1 MEYFAESYAHARGM
15 FLSSAME
22 TGAAI
27 ETMTH
32 PNALCPAGG
41 PLCIDIARIGPK
53 DASNVLFM
61 MCGTHGVE
69 GYSGSA
75 AQIAFLKHG
84 LPERLPPHVA
94 IVILHGLNPYAWSR
108 DSQRNEDGIDI
119 NRNFMDF
126 ARPLPSEDP
135 LHQMFAA
142 ILDIDEMS
150 FAALGHATQ
159 AIFALREHVG
169 AKRFMD
175 ALAGGQYNS
184 SRGIKFGGKSPSW
197 SNLCFRSIVQEYL
210 ARAERIASLDW
221 HTGLGRYGDLFTL
234 CFCPPQTRAFQLT
247 SAWWGADV
255 VRRGAES
262 WSAAGETSPS
272 PDITGSAW
280 SCLIEEAAHAEIAG
294 GVIEFG
300 TMPLES
306 ILQAV
311 VLDHWLTFTAPA
323 DDASMGYWRAQMRAF
338 FAPREIGWERSVARH
353 AQRVCASSL
362 AGLTAWK

>member
-1 MEYFAESYAHARGM
+1 VDCFAESYAHARGM
-15 FLSSAME
+15 FLTAAME
-22 TGAAI
+22 AGAAI

-32 PNALCPAGG
+32 PSAHCPFGG
-41 PLCIDIARIGPK
+41 PLCIDIARLGSI

-61 MCGTHGVE
+61 VCGTHGVE

-75 AQIAFLKHG
+75 AQIAFLRRG

-126 ARPLPSEDP
+126 TRPAPPEDP
-135 LHQMFAA
+135 LHHAFAA
-142 ILDIDEMS
+142 ILDIHEMS
-150 FAALGHATQ
+150 FGALAQATKD
-159 AIFALREHVG
+159 IFALREQGG

-184 SRGIKFGGKSPSW
+184 PRGIKFGGEAPSW
-197 SNLCFRSIVQEYL
+197 SNLCFRKVVREYL

-221 HTGLGRYGDLFTL
+221 HTGLGPYGDLFTL
-234 CFCPPQTRAFQLT
+234 CFCAENTRAFQLT

-255 VRRGAES
+255 VRRGVES
-262 WSAAGETSPS
+262 WSAAGEASPS

-280 SCLIEEAAHAEIAG
+280 RCLLEEAPQAEIAG

-311 VLDHWLTFTAPA
+311 VLDHWLTFTASA
-323 DDASMGYWRAQMRAF
+323 DDPSTGYWRAQMRAF
-338 FAPREIGWERSVARH
+338 FAPREASWERSVARH
-353 AQRVCASSL
+353 ARRICASSL
-362 AGLTAWK
+362 VGLTDWK